1 MIRLALILVLSA
13 PALLA
18 TAAPANACDV
28 SGTAYDFAGHPLRA
42 AVVRLTDTQ
51 TRSAAF
57 LVTDASAGFAFAD
70 LAPGARYRVDLLS
83 APTVVTGSRLPTRSI
98 VGMSSA
104 FTCMA
109 GSTVR
114 ADVRMQVY

>member
-1 MIRLALILVLSA
+1 MIRLALILVLCA
-13 PALLA
+13 PALA
-18 TAAPANACDV
+18 AAAPANACGV
-28 SGTAYDFAGHPLRA
+28 SGTAYDFAGRPLRA

-98 VGMSSA
+98 VGISSA

-109 GSTVR
+109 GSTAR
-114 ADVRMQVY
+114 ADVRMQVD

>member
-1 MIRLALILVLSA
+1 MIRFALILVLCA
-13 PALLA
+13 PALA
-18 TAAPANACDV
+18 AAAPADDCGV
-28 SGTAYDFAGHPLRA
+28 SGTAYDFAGRPLRA

-51 TRSAAF
+51 TQRAAF
-57 LVTDASAGFAFAD
+57 IVTDASAAFVFAD

-83 APTVVTGSRLPTRSI
+83 EPTVVTGSRLPTRSI

-109 GSTVR
+109 GSTARTDVR
-114 ADVRMQVY
+114 AQIY